1 VHVRSRASARLP
13 SEAAILR
20 SPPRSMPG
28 TQYLVQAYKRLAAL
42 LRESGDTE
50 GALDVLEPAL
60 TVHERAGRPIS

>member
-1 VHVRSRASARLP
+1 
-13 SEAAILR
+13 
-20 SPPRSMPG
+20 MPG